1 MTDLSRHPGA
11 RTLGAVL
18 PAIISPITATA
29 SPAPSTS
36 GSLAVRLTD
45 SQLAAAEV
53 VAAAPLPALVQ
64 ADGQFFAKC
73 LRMLDALPR
82 QKTDTLGGELRVRAY
97 EIAIGHRPKEAI
109 EFLVTEALR
118 NCKFFPSTS
127 ECNEILSRWERNDDA
142 LRAKRQA
149 ETAVRRE
156 KEARFDELMG
166 RLAAGEVDQAEI
178 DAMPVRWREIAETR
192 SLLRREA
199 DGSYTLRLR
208 REAAA

>member
-1 MTDLSRHPGA
+1 M
-11 RTLGAVL
+11 
-18 PAIISPITATA
+18 
-29 SPAPSTS
+29 
-36 GSLAVRLTD
+36 
-45 SQLAAAEV
+45 

-97 EIAIGHRPKEAI
+97 EIAIGQRPKEAI

-149 ETAVRRE
+149 EASVRWERQARLD
-156 KEARFDELMG
+156 EAMA
-166 RLAAGEVDQAEI
+166 RLASGDCDQAEI
-178 DAMPVRWREIAETR
+178 DALPERWKEIAETR
-192 SLLRREA
+192 SYLWRHP
-199 DGSYTLRLR
+199 DGSYTARVR
-208 REAAA
+208 RETAA